1 MKKLLYVLLLGCLA
15 AAACTEKHEDPQ
27 IPEDA
32 YPTILGRWPSGNP
45 AAYSVAMGGTLE
57 IELQFAPS
65 ATCTGIWYLDDAEY
79 CRGPRFS
86 FTPTATGKYKL
97 FLEVTS
103 GNYTTSRTAEITV
116 SNE

>member
-1 MKKLLYVLLLGCLA
+1 MKKLLYVLLFGCLA
-15 AAACTEKHEDPQ
+15 TAACTEKHEDPR
-27 IPEDA
+27 IPDDT

-65 ATCTGIWYLDDAEY
+65 ATSTGVWYLDDAEY
-79 CRGPRFS
+79 CRGTRFS
-86 FTPTATGKYKL
+86 FTPAATGKYKL
-97 FLEVTS
+97 VLEVTS